1 MHEKK
6 RRFFLR
12 DILGIS
18 LIEIM
23 AVMFILG
30 LITSV
35 VIPSLEKW
43 FLANDEMVTRVKIA
57 GAIQSLII
65 RVALLEEDFELSNE
79 SLNNILSDKKPALI
93 LPEGWQMENNKI
105 IKLWRSGVC
114 EKNTISF
121 LKSGKKL
128 DLDIEKNSC
137 LVSIVK

>member
-1 MHEKK
+1 
-6 RRFFLR
+6 
-12 DILGIS
+12 
-18 LIEIM
+18 
-23 AVMFILG
+23 
-30 LITSV
+30 
-35 VIPSLEKW
+35 
-43 FLANDEMVTRVKIA
+43 MVTRVKIA

-93 LPEGWQMENNKI
+93 LPEGWRMENNKI